1 MDFRIKRFSGVRRLP
16 RPEDGLRA
24 MVERA
29 PQAEAW
35 AGRQIEEWRP
45 VWEWVYEAR
54 RRLAT
59 AAVIL
64 LTAWFF
70 LHVMFGP
77 NGMVVY
83 RQKRAEYHALQRE
96 NGELQKEYDA
106 YQQRIKAL
114 ESDPKT
120 IEKEAREQLHYARPG
135 ELIYVAPAPPAP
147 QPPANRAARK

>member
-1 MDFRIKRFSGVRRLP
+1 MDFRVRRSSGIRVLLK
-16 RPEDGLRA
+16 PEYGLRSL
-24 MVERA
+24 VERA

-35 AGRQIEEWRP
+35 AGRQIEQWRP
-45 VWEWVYEAR
+45 VWEWLYEAR

-59 AAVIL
+59 AAVIV

-96 NGELQKEYDA
+96 NGDLQKEYDA
-106 YQQRIKAL
+106 YQQRIKSL
-114 ESDPKT
+114 QSDPKT

-135 ELIYVAPAPPAP
+135 EVIYVAPATIAP
-147 QPPANRAARK
+147 QTPGNHAARK